1 MAKSV
6 IEVDWEVLEKIR
18 PLALKNGIKPTVQ
31 NLVDLSVKVTA
42 EIAEMYGSLDT
53 EDFENVCKLKK

>member
-6 IEVDWEVLEKIR
+6 IEVDWSELEKIR

-31 NLVDLSVKVTA
+31 NLVDLSIKVTA
-42 EIAEMYGSLDT
+42 EMYENLDS
-53 EDFENVCKLKK
+53 EDFENVCNLKK

>member
-6 IEVDWEVLEKIR
+6 IEVDWSELEKIR

-31 NLVDLSVKVTA
+31 NLVDLSIKVTA
-42 EIAEMYGSLDT
+42 EMYEALDS
-53 EDFENVCKLKK
+53 EDFENVCNLKK

>member
-18 PLALKNGIKPTVQ
+18 PLAIKSGIKPTVQ
-31 NLVDLSVKVTA
+31 NLVDLSIKVTA
-42 EIAEMYGSLDT
+42 EMYEALDSV
-53 EDFENVCKLKK
+53 DFENVCNLKK

>member
-31 NLVDLSVKVTA
+31 NLVDLSIKVTA
-42 EIAEMYGSLDT
+42 EMYEALDS
-53 EDFENVCKLKK
+53 EDFENVCNLKK

>member
-6 IEVDWEVLEKIR
+6 IEVDWSELEKIR

-31 NLVDLSVKVTA
+31 NLVDLSIKVTA
-42 EIAEMYGSLDT
+42 EMYEILDS
-53 EDFENVCKLKK
+53 EDFKTACNLKK

>member
-6 IEVDWEVLEKIR
+6 IEVDWSELEKIR

-31 NLVDLSVKVTA
+31 NLVDLSIKVTA
-42 EIAEMYGSLDT
+42 EMYESLDS
-53 EDFENVCKLKK
+53 EDFENVCNLKK